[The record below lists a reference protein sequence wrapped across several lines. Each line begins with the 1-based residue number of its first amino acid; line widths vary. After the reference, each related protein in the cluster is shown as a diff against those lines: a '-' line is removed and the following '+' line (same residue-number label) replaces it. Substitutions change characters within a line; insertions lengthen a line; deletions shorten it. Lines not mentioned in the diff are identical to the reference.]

1 MKRTIKIL
9 TVLLL
14 SAIFAAPQI
23 EAQTRA
29 SIKSGSARK
38 REEANNSISVRAKA
52 LYEKE
57 ELSSSD
63 IPWMRIIYSSLD
75 LKKEKNLPL
84 YYPEESTEE
93 QENLFRL
100 IMKLLAENK
109 IGAYEYLDGREI
121 FNDEYQVNVKET
133 LDRFHILYEENENAG
148 SKKAKLTIDPSDV
161 PANEVLS
168 YYIKE
173 MWVFDKR
180 NSGLK
185 SEIVAICPILHR
197 VGDFGGEAVKY
208 PMFWVKYSDVR
219 PYMAQQY
226 IITSSENNVRNYTFD
241 DFFKLRMFDAEIYK
255 TMNLRNMSLMQLYPE
270 QAAQDS
276 ARAEIEK
283 QLQSFENGLWVK
295 DIEEINK
302 EKEAK
307 VAEKAK
313 VAEEAKTEDVKSENQ
328 KEEKSSIDSSRSSR
342 GTESPKS
349 SVSKSIKSSKSSKP
363 AASKSSKSKAPKSSA
378 PVRSVR
384 STK

>member
-9 TVLLL
+9 TALLL
-14 SAIFAAPQI
+14 VAIFAIP
-23 EAQTRA
+23 EVDAQTRA

-38 REEANNSISVRAKA
+38 KEESNSSLSVRAQN

-57 ELSSSD
+57 ALSPAD
-63 IPWMRIIYSSLD
+63 IPWNRIIYRSLD

-100 IMKLLAENK
+100 IMKLLAEGQ
-109 IGAYEYLDGREI
+109 IVVYEYLDGREI
-121 FNDEYQVNVKET
+121 FNEKYQANVKET
-133 LDRFHILYEENENAG
+133 LDRFHIIYEESTSQTG
-148 SKKAKLTIDPSDV
+148 RKVKYTIDPSDV

-173 MWVFDKR
+173 KWVFDQR
-180 NSGLK
+180 NSGVK
-185 SEIVAICPILHR
+185 CEIEAICPILHR
-197 VGDFGGEAVKY
+197 TDDFGGEAIKY
-208 PMFWVKYSDVR
+208 PMFWVKYSDIR

-226 IITSSENNVRNYTFD
+226 ILTSSENNVRNYTFD
-241 DFFKLRMFDAEIYK
+241 DFFKLRMFEGEIYK

-276 ARAEIEK
+276 ARQEIEK
-283 QLQSFENGLWVK
+283 QLKSFEKNLWVK
-295 DIEEINK
+295 NPEEIEQEKATKEENKTTEQTASEKK
-302 EKEAK
+302 EKPA
-307 VAEKAK
+307 
-313 VAEEAKTEDVKSENQ
+313 
-328 KEEKSSIDSSRSSR
+328 KEEVAPTRSTR
-342 GTESPKS
+342 GTESVKS
-349 SVSKSIKSSKSSKP
+349 SSTKSSSSKSKSSKP
-363 AASKSSKSKAPKSSA
+363 KSSSSKSKSSKSAA

>member
-9 TVLLL
+9 TALLL
-14 SAIFAAPQI
+14 VAIFAIP
-23 EAQTRA
+23 EVDAQTRA

-38 REEANNSISVRAKA
+38 KEESNSSLSVRAQN

-57 ELSSSD
+57 ALSPAD
-63 IPWMRIIYSSLD
+63 IPWNRIIYRSLD

-100 IMKLLAENK
+100 IMKLLAEGQ
-109 IGAYEYLDGREI
+109 IVVYEYLDGREI
-121 FNDEYQVNVKET
+121 FNEKYQANVKET
-133 LDRFHILYEENENAG
+133 LDRFHIIYEESTSQTG
-148 SKKAKLTIDPSDV
+148 RKVKYTIDPSDV

-173 MWVFDKR
+173 KWVFDQR
-180 NSGLK
+180 NSGVK
-185 SEIVAICPILHR
+185 CEIEAICPILHR
-197 VGDFGGEAVKY
+197 TDDFGGEAIKY
-208 PMFWVKYSDVR
+208 PMFWVKYSDIR

-226 IITSSENNVRNYTFD
+226 ILTSSENNVRNYTFD
-241 DFFKLRMFDAEIYK
+241 DFFKLRMFEGEIYK

-276 ARAEIEK
+276 ARQEIEK
-283 QLQSFENGLWVK
+283 QLQSFEKNLWVK
-295 DIEEINK
+295 NPEEIEQEKATKEENKTTEQTASEKK
-302 EKEAK
+302 EKP
-307 VAEKAK
+307 
-313 VAEEAKTEDVKSENQ
+313 T
-328 KEEKSSIDSSRSSR
+328 KEEVTPTRSTR
-342 GTESPKS
+342 GTESVKSSSTKSSSSKSKSNKPKS
-349 SVSKSIKSSKSSKP
+349 SSSK
-363 AASKSSKSKAPKSSA
+363 SKSSKSAA

>member
-9 TVLLL
+9 TALLL
-14 SAIFAAPQI
+14 VAIFAIP
-23 EAQTRA
+23 EVDAQTRA

-38 REEANNSISVRAKA
+38 KEESNSSLSVRAQN

-57 ELSSSD
+57 ALSPAD
-63 IPWMRIIYSSLD
+63 IPWNRIIYRSLD

-100 IMKLLAENK
+100 IIKLLAEGQ
-109 IGAYEYLDGREI
+109 IVVYEYLDGREI
-121 FNDEYQVNVKET
+121 FNEKYQANVKET
-133 LDRFHILYEENENAG
+133 LDRFHIIYEESTSQTG
-148 SKKAKLTIDPSDV
+148 RKVKYTIDPSDV

-173 MWVFDKR
+173 KWVFDQR
-180 NSGLK
+180 NSGVK
-185 SEIVAICPILHR
+185 CEIEAICPILHR
-197 VGDFGGEAVKY
+197 TDDFGGEAIKY
-208 PMFWVKYSDVR
+208 PMFWVKYSDIR

-226 IITSSENNVRNYTFD
+226 ILTSSENNVRNYTFD
-241 DFFKLRMFDAEIYK
+241 DFFKLRMFEGEIYK

-276 ARAEIEK
+276 ARQEIEK
-283 QLQSFENGLWVK
+283 QLKSFEKNLWVK
-295 DIEEINK
+295 NPEEIEQEKAAKEENKTTEQTASEKK
-302 EKEAK
+302 EKP
-307 VAEKAK
+307 
-313 VAEEAKTEDVKSENQ
+313 T
-328 KEEKSSIDSSRSSR
+328 KEEVAPTRSTR
-342 GTESPKS
+342 GTESVKS
-349 SVSKSIKSSKSSKP
+349 SSTKSSSSKSKSSKP
-363 AASKSSKSKAPKSSA
+363 KSSSSKSKSSKSAA

>member
-14 SAIFAAPQI
+14 AVIVALPEI

-38 REEANNSISVRAKA
+38 REEANNNSLSVRAQN

-57 ELSSSD
+57 ELSPAD
-63 IPWMRIIYSSLD
+63 IPWNRIIYRSLD
-75 LKKEKNLPL
+75 LKQEKNLPL
-84 YYPEESTEE
+84 YFPEENTED

-100 IMKLLAENK
+100 IMKLLANGQ
-109 IGAYEYLDGREI
+109 IDAYEYLDGREI
-121 FNDEYQVNVKET
+121 FTEQYRVDVKET
-133 LDRFHILYEENENAG
+133 LDRFHIIYEESTSQTG
-148 SKKAKLTIDPSDV
+148 RKTKLTIDPSDV
-161 PANEVLS
+161 PSNEVLS

-173 MWVFDKR
+173 KWVFDQR
-180 NSGLK
+180 NSGVK
-185 SEIVAICPILHR
+185 CEIEAICPILHR
-197 VGDFGGEAVKY
+197 VDDFGGEAIKY

-226 IITSSENNVRNYTFD
+226 ILTSSENNVRNYTYD
-241 DFFKLRMFDAEIYK
+241 DFFKLRMFDGEIYK

-270 QAAQDS
+270 PTAQDS

-283 QLQSFENGLWVK
+283 QLKKFEDGLWVK
-295 DIEEINK
+295 SPEEMRESENVTK
-302 EKEAK
+302 ED
-307 VAEKAK
+307 
-313 VAEEAKTEDVKSENQ
+313 KTEEVVTK
-328 KEEKSSIDSSRSSR
+328 KEESKSTQTSTRSARSSEVKKTTTKSSSSKA
-342 GTESPKS
+342 TKS
-349 SVSKSIKSSKSSKP
+349 SSSKSK
-363 AASKSSKSKAPKSSA
+363 SKSSKSKA

>member
-9 TVLLL
+9 TALLL
-14 SAIFAAPQI
+14 VAIFAIP
-23 EAQTRA
+23 EVDAQTRA

-38 REEANNSISVRAKA
+38 KEESNSSLSVRAQN

-57 ELSSSD
+57 ALSPAD
-63 IPWMRIIYSSLD
+63 IPWNRIIYRSLD

-100 IMKLLAENK
+100 IMKLLAEGQ
-109 IGAYEYLDGREI
+109 IVVYEYLDGREI
-121 FNDEYQVNVKET
+121 FNEKYQANVKET
-133 LDRFHILYEENENAG
+133 LDRFHIIYEESTSQTGRKVEY
-148 SKKAKLTIDPSDV
+148 TIDPSDV

-173 MWVFDKR
+173 KWVFDQR
-180 NSGLK
+180 NSGVK
-185 SEIVAICPILHR
+185 CEIEAICPILHR
-197 VGDFGGEAVKY
+197 TDDFGGEAIKY
-208 PMFWVKYSDVR
+208 PMFWVKYSDIR

-226 IITSSENNVRNYTFD
+226 ILTSSENNVRNYTFD
-241 DFFKLRMFDAEIYK
+241 DFFKLRMFEGEIYK

-276 ARAEIEK
+276 ARQEIEK
-283 QLQSFENGLWVK
+283 QLQSFEKNLWVK
-295 DIEEINK
+295 NPEEI
-302 EKEAK
+302 EQ
-307 VAEKAK
+307 EKA
-313 VAEEAKTEDVKSENQ
+313 T
-328 KEEKSSIDSSRSSR
+328 KEENKTTEQTASEKKDKPAKEEVTPTRSTR
-342 GTESPKS
+342 GTESVKS
-349 SVSKSIKSSKSSKP
+349 SSTKSSSSKSKSSKP
-363 AASKSSKSKAPKSSA
+363 KSSSSKSKSSKSAA

>member
-9 TVLLL
+9 TALLL
-14 SAIFAAPQI
+14 VAIFAIP
-23 EAQTRA
+23 EVDAQTRA

-38 REEANNSISVRAKA
+38 KEESNSSLSVRAQN

-57 ELSSSD
+57 ALSPAD
-63 IPWMRIIYSSLD
+63 IPWNRIIYRSLD

-100 IMKLLAENK
+100 IMKLLADGQ
-109 IGAYEYLDGREI
+109 IVVYEYLDGREI
-121 FNDEYQVNVKET
+121 FNEKYQANVKET
-133 LDRFHILYEENENAG
+133 LDRFHIIYEESTSQTG
-148 SKKAKLTIDPSDV
+148 RKVKYTIDPSDV

-173 MWVFDKR
+173 KWVFDQR
-180 NSGLK
+180 NSGVK
-185 SEIVAICPILHR
+185 CEIEAICPILHR
-197 VGDFGGEAVKY
+197 TDDFGGEAIKY
-208 PMFWVKYSDVR
+208 PMFWVKYSDIR

-226 IITSSENNVRNYTFD
+226 ILTSSENNVRNYTFD
-241 DFFKLRMFDAEIYK
+241 DFFKLRMFEGEIYK

-276 ARAEIEK
+276 ARQEIEK
-283 QLQSFENGLWVK
+283 QLKSFEKNLWVK
-295 DIEEINK
+295 NPEEIEQEKAAKEENKTTEQTASEKK
-302 EKEAK
+302 EKS
-307 VAEKAK
+307 
-313 VAEEAKTEDVKSENQ
+313 T
-328 KEEKSSIDSSRSSR
+328 KEEVAPTRSTR
-342 GTESPKS
+342 GTESVKSSSTKSSSSKSKSNKPKS
-349 SVSKSIKSSKSSKP
+349 SSSK
-363 AASKSSKSKAPKSSA
+363 SKSSKSAA

>member
-9 TVLLL
+9 TALLL
-14 SAIFAAPQI
+14 VAIFAIP
-23 EAQTRA
+23 EVDAQTRA

-38 REEANNSISVRAKA
+38 KEESNSSLSVRAQN

-57 ELSSSD
+57 ALSPAD
-63 IPWMRIIYSSLD
+63 IPWNRIIYRSLD

-100 IMKLLAENK
+100 IMKLLADGQ
-109 IGAYEYLDGREI
+109 IVVYEYLDGREI
-121 FNDEYQVNVKET
+121 FNEKYQANVKET
-133 LDRFHILYEENENAG
+133 LDRFHIIYEESTSQTG
-148 SKKAKLTIDPSDV
+148 RKVKYTIDPSDV

-173 MWVFDKR
+173 KWVFDQR
-180 NSGLK
+180 NSGVK
-185 SEIVAICPILHR
+185 CEIEAICPILHR
-197 VGDFGGEAVKY
+197 TDDFGGEAIKY
-208 PMFWVKYSDVR
+208 PMFWVKYSDIR

-226 IITSSENNVRNYTFD
+226 ILTSSENNVRNYTFD
-241 DFFKLRMFDAEIYK
+241 DFFKLRMFEGEIYK

-276 ARAEIEK
+276 ARQEIEK
-283 QLQSFENGLWVK
+283 QLKSFEKNLWVK
-295 DIEEINK
+295 NPEEIEQEKAAKEENKTTEQTVSEKK
-302 EKEAK
+302 EKP
-307 VAEKAK
+307 
-313 VAEEAKTEDVKSENQ
+313 T
-328 KEEKSSIDSSRSSR
+328 KEEVAPTRSTR
-342 GTESPKS
+342 GTESVKS
-349 SVSKSIKSSKSSKP
+349 SSTKSSSSKSKSSKP
-363 AASKSSKSKAPKSSA
+363 KSSSSKSKSSKSAA

>member
-9 TVLLL
+9 TALLL
-14 SAIFAAPQI
+14 VAIFAIP
-23 EAQTRA
+23 EVDAQTRA

-38 REEANNSISVRAKA
+38 KEESNSSLSVRAQN

-57 ELSSSD
+57 ALSPAD
-63 IPWMRIIYSSLD
+63 IPWNRIIYRSLD

-100 IMKLLAENK
+100 IMKLLAEGQ
-109 IGAYEYLDGREI
+109 IVVYEYLDGREI
-121 FNDEYQVNVKET
+121 FNEKYQANVKET
-133 LDRFHILYEENENAG
+133 LDRFHIIYEESTSQTG
-148 SKKAKLTIDPSDV
+148 RKVKYTIDPSDV

-173 MWVFDKR
+173 KWVFDQR
-180 NSGLK
+180 NSGVK
-185 SEIVAICPILHR
+185 CEIEAICPILHR
-197 VGDFGGEAVKY
+197 TDDFGGEAIKY
-208 PMFWVKYSDVR
+208 PMFWVKYSDIR

-226 IITSSENNVRNYTFD
+226 ILTSSENNVRNYTFD
-241 DFFKLRMFDAEIYK
+241 DFFKLRMFEGEIYK

-276 ARAEIEK
+276 ARQEIEK
-283 QLQSFENGLWVK
+283 QLQSFEKNLWVK
-295 DIEEINK
+295 NPEEIEQEKATKEENKTTEQTASEKK
-302 EKEAK
+302 EKP
-307 VAEKAK
+307 
-313 VAEEAKTEDVKSENQ
+313 T
-328 KEEKSSIDSSRSSR
+328 KEEVAPTRSTR
-342 GTESPKS
+342 GTESVKSSSTKSSSSKSKSNKPKS
-349 SVSKSIKSSKSSKP
+349 SSSK
-363 AASKSSKSKAPKSSA
+363 SKSSKSAA

>member
-9 TVLLL
+9 TALLL
-14 SAIFAAPQI
+14 VAIFAIP
-23 EAQTRA
+23 EVDAQTRA

-38 REEANNSISVRAKA
+38 KEESNSSLSVRAQN

-57 ELSSSD
+57 ALSPAD
-63 IPWMRIIYSSLD
+63 IPWNRIIYRSLD

-100 IMKLLAENK
+100 IMKLLADGQ
-109 IGAYEYLDGREI
+109 IVVYEYLDGREI
-121 FNDEYQVNVKET
+121 FNEKYQANVKET
-133 LDRFHILYEENENAG
+133 LDRFHIIYEESTSQTG
-148 SKKAKLTIDPSDV
+148 RKVKYTIDPSDV

-173 MWVFDKR
+173 KWVFDQR
-180 NSGLK
+180 NSGVK
-185 SEIVAICPILHR
+185 CEIEAICPILHR
-197 VGDFGGEAVKY
+197 TDDFGGEAIKY
-208 PMFWVKYSDVR
+208 PMFWVKYSDIR

-226 IITSSENNVRNYTFD
+226 ILTSSENNVRNYTFD
-241 DFFKLRMFDAEIYK
+241 DFFKLRMFEGEIYK

-276 ARAEIEK
+276 ARQEIEK
-283 QLQSFENGLWVK
+283 QLKSFEKNLWVK
-295 DIEEINK
+295 NPEEIEQEKATKEENKTTEQTASEKK
-302 EKEAK
+302 EKP
-307 VAEKAK
+307 
-313 VAEEAKTEDVKSENQ
+313 T
-328 KEEKSSIDSSRSSR
+328 KEEVAPTRSTR
-342 GTESPKS
+342 GTESVKS
-349 SVSKSIKSSKSSKP
+349 SSTKSSSSKSKSSKP
-363 AASKSSKSKAPKSSA
+363 KSSSSKSKSSKSAA